1 MNPEHMKVRIS
12 DEFDDDLRAV
22 VRTALAELGADVT
35 HSSWGV
41 GGSQEIETL
50 EVMVG
55 DQRVIVEAET
65 YVGLTVSGDRQVIER
80 LLGRIRAL
88 RR

>member
-1 MNPEHMKVRIS
+1 MNPQHVKVRIS
-12 DEFDDDLRAV
+12 DEFDDDLRAA
-22 VRTALAELGADVT
+22 VRAALAELGAELGD
-35 HSSWGV
+35 SSWGV

-50 EVMVG
+50 EVMIG